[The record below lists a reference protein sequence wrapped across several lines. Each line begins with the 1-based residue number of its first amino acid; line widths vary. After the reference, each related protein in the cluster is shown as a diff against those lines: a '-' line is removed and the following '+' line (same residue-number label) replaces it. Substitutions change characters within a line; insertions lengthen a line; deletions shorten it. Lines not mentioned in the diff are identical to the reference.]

1 MEYFGRE
8 YSVTVDASFNNGSSW
23 TTGTTTCTWSSPKF
37 RISYNLNGGSGSSL
51 ALDEVKESGDVLNS
65 GATLSKTGFVFAGW
79 NTKADGSGTNYPI
92 VSNQIPFTPPTGK
105 NHIQSHT
112 LYAVWNSNSNVNT
125 NTYII
130 SYDDN
135 LSDGGSA
142 PNNQLKTHGVDI
154 TLASNTGN
162 LIRTGFNF
170 DGWNDAADGTG
181 TDYAESA
188 TYSTDANLT
197 LYAKWTAVTY
207 IISYD
212 ENGAN
217 GGTVPNDQTKT
228 HDVDINLASNSGN
241 LVKTGFTFDGWNDAA
256 DGTGMDYAE
265 SSTYTTDAN
274 LTLYAKW
281 TATNLNIS
289 QDLIGSQGDFID
301 DGQNGS
307 ISYSVGEPIIF
318 TINNQITQGF
328 QQPNDVN
335 NSSMVL
341 NEISSKPNL
350 KSPLNNQNSTN
361 LLSSHDLN
369 VKIYPN
375 PSDGEKIML
384 EANGFNHSIGKYN
397 IKIFDVSS
405 KLIGEFNQESNDYLF
420 MEINFSKQL
429 VNGFYFLN
437 IKKGEDQIIKKFIV
451 K

>member
-1 MEYFGRE
+1 M
-8 YSVTVDASFNNGSSW
+8 
-23 TTGTTTCTWSSPKF
+23 
-37 RISYNLNGGSGSSL
+37 
-51 ALDEVKESGDVLNS
+51 
-65 GATLSKTGFVFAGW
+65 
-79 NTKADGSGTNYPI
+79 
-92 VSNQIPFTPPTGK
+92 NQM
-105 NHIQSHT
+105 
-112 LYAVWNSNSNVNT
+112 
-125 NTYII
+125 
-130 SYDDN
+130 
-135 LSDGGSA
+135 
-142 PNNQLKTHGVDI
+142 KTHGVDI

-162 LIRTGFNF
+162 LTRTGFNF

-197 LYAKWTAVTY
+197 LYAKWTAITY
-207 IISYD
+207 TISYD
-212 ENGAN
+212 DNGAD
-217 GGTVPNDQTKT
+217 GGSVPSNQLKT

-265 SSTYTTDAN
+265 SSAYTTDAN

-281 TATNLNIS
+281 TATTLNIS

-341 NEISSKPNL
+341 NEISSKPIL

-361 LLSSHDLN
+361 LLSSYDLN

-375 PSDGEKIML
+375 PSDGEKIMI
-384 EANGFNHSIGKYN
+384 EANGFNHSIGKYK

-405 KLIGEFNQESNDYLF
+405 KLIDEFTHESNDYLF